1 MHINEILLLQ
11 IAILGVI
18 AAVGMMF
25 TYALPA
31 PSHKHKASSG
41 LYARLFLFFV
51 WLSYGFSNLQYIDSV
66 LLYALGLN
74 FCATLAAYMVYMT
87 VLKRFGQPLPTAH
100 RLCIL
105 LHLVSLEALTIGLH
119 HAGDNM
125 FLCQMLLLV
134 SILIPVGM
142 AALKMMV
149 LMDQRSVGDKLLF
162 YILSGAVVGHILGG
176 PLYMFALS
184 AAPEQQSFISFG
196 LNVIVMIVFM
206 LGFVVSVMHSLV
218 IRLRKQIYRDP
229 LTGCKNRNYF
239 YDVAP
244 ALIKRAELQGQAVC
258 MLVCD
263 IDHFKQVNDSY
274 GHLAGDKA
282 LRHFSQLLRSQLFR
296 GDILIRMG
304 GEEFL
309 MLLVDCNLAQASA
322 RAEVLCQH
330 VAAQPLQHDDDA
342 ISLTASFGLL
352 ALPAK
357 ADVFE
362 IIGEA
367 DQALYQA
374 KNQGRNQV
382 VISQPVTKQ
391 SPVACPS
398 LSSNVVPV
406 SGQRA
411 KLVGVP
417 ASLQEK

>member
-1 MHINEILLLQ
+1 
-11 IAILGVI
+11 
-18 AAVGMMF
+18 MF

-51 WLSYGFSNLQYIDSV
+51 WLSYGFSNWQYIDPA

-74 FCATLAAYMVYMT
+74 LCATLAAYMVYMT

-105 LHLVSLEALTIGLH
+105 LHLMSLEALTVGLH
-119 HAGDNM
+119 HIGGNM
-125 FLCQMLLLV
+125 FFCQILLLV

-142 AALKMMV
+142 AAVKMMM
-149 LMDQRSVGDKLLF
+149 LMDRGSVGDKLLF
-162 YILSGAVVGHILGG
+162 YILSGAVVIQVLGG
-176 PLYMFALS
+176 PLYMFTLS
-184 AAPEQQSFISFG
+184 TAPEQQSFISFG

-229 LTGCKNRNYF
+229 LTACKNRNYF

-244 ALIKRAELQGQAVC
+244 ALVKRAELQGQPVC

-263 IDHFKQVNDSY
+263 IDHFKQINDVF

-296 GDILIRMG
+296 GEILIRMG

-309 MLLVDCNLAQASA
+309 MLLVNCSLEQASE
-322 RAEVLCQH
+322 RAQTMCQH
-330 VAAQPLQHDDDA
+330 VASQPLQYKEDT

-382 VISQPVTKQ
+382 VTYAPVITQ
-391 SPVACPS
+391 TPVACPS
-398 LSSNVVPV
+398 PSSNVVPV
-406 SGQRA
+406 SGQHA
-411 KLVGVP
+411 ELAGVP